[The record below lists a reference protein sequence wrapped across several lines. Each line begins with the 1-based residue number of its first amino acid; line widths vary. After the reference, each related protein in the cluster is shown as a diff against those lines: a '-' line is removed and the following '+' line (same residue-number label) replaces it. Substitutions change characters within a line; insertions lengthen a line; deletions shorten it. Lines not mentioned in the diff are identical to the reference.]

1 MRQFKKKLCES
12 KYPLMLAV
20 ATAKVVVVA
29 IVVALLMSCDAHDDH
44 YIIDTSMKVGHVLCT
59 DGMVHTVE
67 DCVALEK
74 EPIAVVF
81 HIKSSDDMQGSGYAV
96 YLYDIAEEAL
106 ADTIDASQGT
116 STNLSAYDGNTNTFA
131 LYSSNN
137 CGSPAA
143 DAVFDMW
150 KYGQSAFIPSVAE
163 MRLLYAVKAKVNSV
177 IEECGGTLLSDE
189 PNECWYWT
197 STEVEGQESA
207 KAWLFSM
214 SSGAIQETPKDQPH
228 KVRPVVEIND

>member
-1 MRQFKKKLCES
+1 MRQIKKKLCAS
-12 KYPLMLAV
+12 KYPLMLTV
-20 ATAKVVVVA
+20 VTAKVVMVA
-29 IVVALLMSCDAHDDH
+29 IVVALLISCDAHDDH

-59 DGMVHTVE
+59 DGMVRTIE
-67 DCVALEK
+67 DCTAFGK

-81 HIKSSDDMQGSGYAV
+81 HIKSSDEMQGSGYAV
-96 YLYDIAEEAL
+96 YLYDIAEETL
-106 ADTIDASQGT
+106 ADTLDASQGT
-116 STNLSAYDGNTNTFA
+116 SADLLAYDGNTNTFA

-143 DAVFDMW
+143 EAVFDMW

-163 MRLLYAVKAKVNSV
+163 MRLLYAVKEKVNNV
-177 IEECGGTLLSDE
+177 IEECGGTPLPDSPD
-189 PNECWYWT
+189 ECWYWT
-197 STEVEGQESA
+197 STEVEGQQSA

-228 KVRPVVEIND
+228 KVRPIVEIND